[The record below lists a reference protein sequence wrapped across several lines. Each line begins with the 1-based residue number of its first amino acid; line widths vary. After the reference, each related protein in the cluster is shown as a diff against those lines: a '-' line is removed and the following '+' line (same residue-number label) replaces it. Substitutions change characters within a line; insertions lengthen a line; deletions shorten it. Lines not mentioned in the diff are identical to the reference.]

1 MKSINKNAI
10 KVLPENKKLEGPEI
24 FSEKKAIS
32 NILEQITEK
41 STTSRQSFN
50 SKSEEN
56 QPESKNN
63 NSKDQSMDSK
73 ISENLDSQTNVQKY
87 ITEVF
92 LKQFLCFILI
102 KKN

>member
-1 MKSINKNAI
+1 M
-10 KVLPENKKLEGPEI
+10 LPDKKLEGPEI
-24 FSEKKAIS
+24 FSEKKVIS

-41 STTSRQSFN
+41 STTSKQSFN

-56 QPESKNN
+56 QAEGKNN

-73 ISENLDSQTNVQKY
+73 ISESLENQPNVQKY

-92 LKQFLCFILI
+92 LA
-102 KKN
+102 